1 MNDKN
6 SPQGQ
11 DETNR
16 REAPAAA
23 KTPACVKLVVEIDP
37 GKLTDAERLI
47 ADHARATLEE
57 VLAGLVADM
66 AEAWDRPGS
75 WEAAAVCGW
84 MSSHPWPRRS
94 AETEGEDL

>member
-1 MNDKN
+1 MKI
-6 SPQGQ
+6 
-11 DETNR
+11 
-16 REAPAAA
+16 
-23 KTPACVKLVVEIDP
+23 EIE
-37 GKLTDAERLI
+37 LNEEIQRDAERLI
-47 ADHARATLEE
+47 ADHARGTLEE

>member
-1 MNDKN
+1 MKI
-6 SPQGQ
+6 
-11 DETNR
+11 
-16 REAPAAA
+16 
-23 KTPACVKLVVEIDP
+23 EIE
-37 GKLTDAERLI
+37 LNEEIQRDAERLI

>member
-1 MNDKN
+1 MNDPKR
-6 SPQGQ
+6 PKRQ
-11 DETNR
+11 DEIEPSR
-16 REAPAAA
+16 AAEA
-23 KTPACVKLVVEIDP
+23 VKLVVEIDP

-47 ADHARATLEE
+47 ADHARGTLEE
-57 VLAGLVADM
+57 VLAGLVRDM

-84 MSSHPWPRRS
+84 MSSHPWPLRS